1 VLALVPALGVG
12 AVSAWHAVRSYEA
25 AFEERLLDTARALA
39 LAVDREIEGHI
50 STLAALAA
58 SPLLDVAP
66 GGDLAQV
73 YLHARRAA
81 VAVGAPVGLIN
92 REHRIL
98 FDTDLP
104 FGAPLPTTAA
114 TVAVEAAFRDGRPTV
129 SDLLVG
135 SVAGRRIVVVNV
147 PVERDGQV
155 LALLATRMEPE
166 QFAHLLSFQC
176 LSGGAFAS
184 LADGTGTLVAR
195 SSETDRFSGMRVP
208 DWYASATSKAQS
220 GKAAGRARNN
230 EEVVLA
236 FQHLGSAPGW
246 TVMVAEP
253 LASYH
258 MSGRQPLLGLAAGG
272 AVVIGLALIGAVW
285 LGGRVLRPVD
295 ALTQHAETVAS
306 DGGIA
311 PLVPEV
317 PSKVAEFE
325 ALRLAFARADA
336 ALRRRAAA
344 EQAAIAALRE
354 SEEHHRHA
362 VETNPAIPWTATAEG
377 SIDDFADRW
386 ADLTGQRRETLLGDG
401 WRRVVHPD
409 DLPAMAEAWAQAVR
423 TGEPSDV
430 EHRIRSAD
438 GTYRW
443 MRSRASARR
452 DTAGHII
459 RWYGTTED
467 IHERMT
473 AVAALAESERQ
484 NREALERLGEAL
496 YALDAGYRVV
506 FASRRAL
513 DMWGKSAEEVLG
525 RRLDEVVPQVTES
538 VVWQAVRRGVEEGE
552 ETHLCGLSA
561 VLGRWIEAD
570 IYPAEA
576 GGATIALRDIDDRRR
591 AEIARARATEDL
603 ALNERYYRALAEA
616 GAAAHWRASPSGA
629 ILSSRGWEVLT
640 GQSAEEMRG
649 DGWIRAVHPEDV
661 PAAMAAW
668 RAAVAAQE
676 PVDVD
681 FRVWTRGGAWLWV
694 RARGVPVRDDRGEVL
709 GWSGIIEDIDA
720 RKRAEAAL
728 RTSKARLR
736 DLLATV
742 DLAAV
747 MVRDLDG
754 TIRFWSAGCERLYGW
769 SVAKAVGRTTHDLLR
784 TVYPAPLAEIEAALE
799 RDGEWTGELRHRTR
813 RGEEVIVAAR
823 KVLRRN
829 ADGQPVQVM
838 ENVADVTA
846 LRRAEEAL
854 RESEAR
860 FARAVEA
867 ARIGTWEWD
876 PATDKLTHSAGRE
889 ELLGRPSGSIRDL
902 STMIEAV
909 HPEDRPLVCEAAR
922 RVLAGETDR
931 YEAEFRT
938 RWPDGTVRW
947 LRSVGRAI
955 IAPDGTVRQISG
967 VSMDVTEQVEAR
979 RRRDLLA
986 REVDHRAKNALSVV
1000 QSVLR
1005 LTPAHEPKAFAAAVE
1020 ARVAALAR
1028 VHSLLAKEGWSGA
1041 DLRVVVERELAP
1053 YAERHGHG
1061 ASILLDGPGLALGPA
1076 AVQPLA
1082 MVLHELATNAAK
1094 YGALST
1100 PEGKVEVTWRAGRR
1114 AGENAMLRLRWSERG
1129 GPALTGAPA
1138 RRGFGSRVIEA
1149 TVRGQLGGS
1158 VERRWEATGLVCE
1171 IAVPLARIAAGEE
1184 GGQSE
1189 SAAA

>member
-12 AVSAWHAVRSYEA
+12 AVSAWHGVRSYEA
-25 AFEERLLDTARALA
+25 AFEDRLLDTARALA

-66 GGDLAQV
+66 RGDLTLV
-73 YLHARRAA
+73 YLHAQRAA
-81 VAVGAPVGLIN
+81 AAVGAPVGLID
-92 REHRIL
+92 RDHRIL
-98 FDTDLP
+98 FDTDRP
-104 FGAPLPTTAA
+104 FGAPLPKTAA
-114 TVAVEAAFRDGRPTV
+114 TTTTEAAFRERRPMV

-147 PVERDGQV
+147 PIERDGQV
-155 LALLATRMEPE
+155 LALLATRIDP
-166 QFAHLLSFQC
+166 ARLARLLSSQR

-184 LADGTGTLVAR
+184 LADGAGTLVAR
-195 SSETDRFSGMRVP
+195 SSEADRFSGVRVP
-208 DWYASATSKAQS
+208 DWYASATSQAGS
-220 GKAAGRARNN
+220 GMATGRAKTN

-236 FQHLGSAPGW
+236 FQHLGPAPGW
-246 TVMVAEP
+246 TVMVGEP
-253 LASYH
+253 VANH
-258 MSGRQPLLGLAAGG
+258 RMSGRQPLLGLALGG
-272 AVVIGLALIGAVW
+272 VAVIGLALIGAVW

-295 ALTQHAETVAS
+295 ALTQHAEAVAS
-306 DGGIA
+306 DGGVA

-317 PSKVAEFE
+317 SSNVAEFD

-336 ALRRRAAA
+336 ALRRRAVA

-386 ADLTGQRRETLLGDG
+386 ADLTGQRRETLLGGG
-401 WRRVVHPD
+401 WRRVVHSD

-423 TGEPSDV
+423 TGEPFDV
-430 EHRIRSAD
+430 EHRIRTAD
-438 GTYRW
+438 GTDRW

-452 DTAGHII
+452 DTAGRIL

-496 YALDAGYRVV
+496 YALDAEYRVV

-513 DMWGKSAEEVLG
+513 DMWGKSVEEVLG
-525 RRLDEVVPQVTES
+525 RRLDEVVPQVTGS

-552 ETHLCGLSA
+552 KSHLCGLSA

-570 IYPAEA
+570 VYPAER
-576 GGATIALRDIDDRRR
+576 GGATVALRDIDDRRR

-616 GAAAHWRASPSGA
+616 GAAAHWRASASGS
-629 ILSSRGWEVLT
+629 ILFSHDWELLT
-640 GQSAEEMRG
+640 GQTAAELRG
-649 DGWIRAVHPEDV
+649 DGWTRVVHPEDV
-661 PAAMAAW
+661 PATMAAW

-676 PVDVD
+676 PVDTD
-681 FRVWTRGGAWLWV
+681 YRVRTRAGAWQWV

-709 GWSGIIEDIDA
+709 GWSGIIEDVDA
-720 RKRAEAAL
+720 RK
-728 RTSKARLR
+728 
-736 DLLATV
+736 
-742 DLAAV
+742 
-747 MVRDLDG
+747 
-754 TIRFWSAGCERLYGW
+754 
-769 SVAKAVGRTTHDLLR
+769 
-784 TVYPAPLAEIEAALE
+784 
-799 RDGEWTGELRHRTR
+799 
-813 RGEEVIVAAR
+813 
-823 KVLRRN
+823 
-829 ADGQPVQVM
+829 
-838 ENVADVTA
+838 
-846 LRRAEEAL
+846 RAEEAL

-860 FARAVEA
+860 FTRAVEA

-876 PATDKLTHSAGRE
+876 PVADVVTGSAGRE
-889 ELLGRPSGSIRDL
+889 ERLTGRPSGSIRNL
-902 STMIEAV
+902 ATMVEAV
-909 HPEDRPLVCEAAR
+909 HPEDRHLVHEAVR

-931 YEAEFRT
+931 YEADFRT

-947 LRSVGRAI
+947 LRSVGRAL
-955 IAPDGTVRQISG
+955 AGPDGAVRHVSG

-1061 ASILLDGPGLALGPA
+1061 ASILLDGPRVALGPT

-1158 VERRWEATGLVCE
+1158 VERRWEAIGLVCE
-1171 IAVPLARIAAGEE
+1171 IAVPLARIAASVEADRRE
-1184 GGQSE
+1184 R
-1189 SAAA
+1189 AVA